1 MVALCDAQQDQNPV
15 DNTDSDIEDTNIK
28 ENTISQ
34 DEDDTDIEI

>member
-1 MVALCDAQQDQNPV
+1 MVALCDAQQDQNPF